1 MSNPS
6 LPKPTFAGALDTGR
20 LATIRASL
28 LPLGLVALALALRW
42 DRLAYATFRGDQ
54 AWSLGRAFDFVFR
67 GDFPLVGIR
76 SSVGSAQGPLEIYL
90 LAIPVALSGGDP
102 VVATA
107 FVGLLQTAAVVVTY
121 YFAGRYFGRGV
132 GLLAA
137 FLYAVNP
144 WAIYFGQRVWTQDM
158 LPLFA
163 ALYYTCL
170 FAAVVGRRRYCFAAA
185 CALLVALFMLH
196 PATII
201 LWPLTLLVLLLFWRR
216 LGWRPL
222 LLGTVLGAGVAAPYL
237 YYEAQNG
244 FPNFNLYAG
253 LLGQGGV
260 FSLLPLDLVTTLASA
275 RYFPMLLGGTYRGE
289 WHLPDLAVQNAATA
303 GLMYLGLGVCL
314 WKVGSARRR
323 RSPAGEREK
332 YLLLFLCFWVPV
344 LTVTRSSVGFQISH
358 LLDLYPL
365 PFVLVAVA
373 ASEGTALIA
382 GVASRW
388 RGDRRLMGA
397 LALALVALWLAV
409 PQVLYF
415 RHSLDYLERNGPR
428 GQHGVPLVDAQRA
441 VAVARE
447 LRPTTGAPV
456 YFVGARSQWQALSY
470 LGRDLD
476 VRLVDPLV
484 AGLRPA
490 DATSGAVALL
500 AADDELA
507 TLQIVDPDGP
517 KARRLRGLGFVEA
530 PERAVRGP
538 DGYVYFRAYVLPTA
552 RRAGDLPPGFV
563 RPTRPASLPGGLR
576 LVGYAAAPASPA
588 EKAGLTLLWQVP
600 AGLEAKRDTNDAFVV
615 FAHMVEGGGR
625 VVGNDE
631 VDLFTYEAW
640 RGGDLLATFY
650 AYDLPP
656 DVGPALLWFDLGAY
670 TRLERRPLA
679 WDDGAS
685 ALKVGPLKV
694 APAAPSVAPALATAF
709 RFGDALGLSGYDSE
723 RASGAAGERL
733 DVALRWQALAAPG
746 AAYTVSLQLLDGA
759 GRLVAQHDGQPV
771 GGQYPTSAWATGETV
786 RDAHAIAL
794 PAGLPAGEYT
804 LSVVVYDPATNARL
818 PVAGPG
824 AAPAG
829 ERAVLGKVSLP

>member
-289 WHLPDLAVQNAATA
+289 WHLPDPAVQNAATA
-303 GLMYLGLGVCL
+303 GLMYLGLGLCL
-314 WKVGSARRR
+314 WNVGSALRR
-323 RSPAGEREK
+323 
-332 YLLLFLCFWVPV
+332 
-344 LTVTRSSVGFQISH
+344 
-358 LLDLYPL
+358 
-365 PFVLVAVA
+365 
-373 ASEGTALIA
+373 
-382 GVASRW
+382 
-388 RGDRRLMGA
+388 
-397 LALALVALWLAV
+397 
-409 PQVLYF
+409 
-415 RHSLDYLERNGPR
+415 
-428 GQHGVPLVDAQRA
+428 
-441 VAVARE
+441 
-447 LRPTTGAPV
+447 
-456 YFVGARSQWQALSY
+456 
-470 LGRDLD
+470 
-476 VRLVDPLV
+476 
-484 AGLRPA
+484 
-490 DATSGAVALL
+490 
-500 AADDELA
+500 
-507 TLQIVDPDGP
+507 
-517 KARRLRGLGFVEA
+517 
-530 PERAVRGP
+530 
-538 DGYVYFRAYVLPTA
+538 
-552 RRAGDLPPGFV
+552 
-563 RPTRPASLPGGLR
+563 
-576 LVGYAAAPASPA
+576 
-588 EKAGLTLLWQVP
+588 
-600 AGLEAKRDTNDAFVV
+600 
-615 FAHMVEGGGR
+615 
-625 VVGNDE
+625 
-631 VDLFTYEAW
+631 
-640 RGGDLLATFY
+640 
-650 AYDLPP
+650 
-656 DVGPALLWFDLGAY
+656 
-670 TRLERRPLA
+670 
-679 WDDGAS
+679 
-685 ALKVGPLKV
+685 
-694 APAAPSVAPALATAF
+694 
-709 RFGDALGLSGYDSE
+709 
-723 RASGAAGERL
+723 
-733 DVALRWQALAAPG
+733 
-746 AAYTVSLQLLDGA
+746 
-759 GRLVAQHDGQPV
+759 
-771 GGQYPTSAWATGETV
+771 
-786 RDAHAIAL
+786 
-794 PAGLPAGEYT
+794 
-804 LSVVVYDPATNARL
+804 
-818 PVAGPG
+818 
-824 AAPAG
+824 
-829 ERAVLGKVSLP
+829 